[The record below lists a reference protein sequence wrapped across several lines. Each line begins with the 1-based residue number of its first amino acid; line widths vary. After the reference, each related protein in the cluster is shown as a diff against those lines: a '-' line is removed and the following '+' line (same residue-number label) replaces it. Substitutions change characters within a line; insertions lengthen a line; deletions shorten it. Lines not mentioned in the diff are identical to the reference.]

1 MNDVRTLLE
10 RGYADATP
18 PPDGFERM
26 LRRRDRKRRNQR
38 ITAGVVGIAVFV
50 AAVWIVR
57 DVTSLDSTRTVV
69 PGGSGTTGPAETGP
83 AVTAPETAYLIDL
96 NTGEMTPLPKSIA
109 GCCYAVSPDATM
121 VAYGSLDDAGTSQV
135 FIARLDGSD
144 VQQVTQ
150 HGAAAPFDWS
160 PDGAA
165 IAYTSGYEE
174 DVTNIF
180 VFDLAT
186 GETSQVTNEKPTTET
201 CVGCGPQGAAYPQ
214 FSPDGASIVYEV
226 HRGGDYVD
234 VRIVPVTG
242 GKSVLLVDNA
252 ALGTLSPDGSMLVVG
267 CGDRFGGG
275 ICIGHA
281 DGTNLRQLVSGSANG
296 PKWSPDGT
304 RIAYNDADDNK
315 IFVVD
320 VAAGETT
327 LVAKVSG
334 PAQFG
339 LEWSPDGTRI
349 AYLDA
354 DQPIGEAKIFVV
366 DVATGETTLVA
377 EGTSSEWLDDHTLI
391 IQ

>member
-1 MNDVRTLLE
+1 MPELREVFETTTKQMGEPDVDSWREQVRRQRRTS
-10 RGYADATP
+10 RN
-18 PPDGFERM
+18 
-26 LRRRDRKRRNQR
+26 KRLG
-38 ITAGVVGIAVFV
+38 ALAVAAAIGFV
-50 AAVWIVR
+50 A
-57 DVTSLDSTRTVV
+57 VV
-69 PGGSGTTGPAETGP
+69 VVIRAADDGTGRQPGMQPTPTLPAGTAL
-83 AVTAPETAYLIDL
+83 ETAYLIDL
-96 NTGEMTPLPKSIA
+96 NTGEMTPLPQSIA
-109 GCCYAVSPDATM
+109 GCCYAVSPDGTM
-121 VAYGSLDDAGTSQV
+121 VAYGSLDDAGNTQA
-135 FIARLDGSD
+135 FIARLDGTD
-144 VQQVTQ
+144 VRQVTQ
-150 HGAAAPFDWS
+150 HGAGGPFDWS

-186 GETSQVTNEKPTTET
+186 GETSQVTNEKPTTEK

-226 HRGGDYVD
+226 YRGGDYVD

-242 GKSVLLVDNA
+242 GKSVLLVDDA

-320 VAAGETT
+320 VAAGGTT

-339 LEWSPDGTRI
+339 LELSPDGTRI

-366 DVATGETTLVA
+366 DVATGETTFVA
-377 EGTSSEWLDDHTLI
+377 EGFLAEWLDDHTLI
-391 IQ
+391 VQREGG

>member
-109 GCCYAVSPDATM
+109 GCCYAVSPDGTM
-121 VAYGSLDDAGTSQV
+121 VAYVSLDDAGTSQV
-135 FIARLDGSD
+135 FIARLDGTD

-150 HGAAAPFDWS
+150 HGAFAPIDWS
-160 PDGAA
+160 PDGGA
-165 IAYTSGYEE
+165 IAYTSGWEE
-174 DVTNIF
+174 DLTNIF
-180 VFDLAT
+180 VLDLAT
-186 GETSQVTNEKPTTET
+186 GETSQVTNEKPMTET
-201 CVGCGPQGAAYPQ
+201 CVACGPQGAAYPQ

-226 HRGGDYVD
+226 SRGGDVD

-242 GKSVLLVDNA
+242 GKSVLLVRRA
-252 ALGTLSPDGSMLVVG
+252 AGGTLSPDGSTLAVA
-267 CGDRFGGG
+267 CGRFGGG
-275 ICIGHA
+275 ICIAHA
-281 DGTNLRQLVSGSANG
+281 DGTNLRVLVSGAANG
-296 PKWSPDGT
+296 PRWSPDGT
-304 RIAYNDADDNK
+304 RIAYNNDDNK

-320 VAAGETT
+320 VATGETT
-327 LVAKVSG
+327 LVAEVGG
-334 PAQFG
+334 PAQFE
-339 LEWSPDGTRI
+339 LNWSPDGTRI
-349 AYLDA
+349 AYTNLEHNHDT
-354 DQPIGEAKIFVV
+354 GEVKVV